1 MSITRFALIPAVA
14 ATLLGAGAMSTSFA
28 FHSAS
33 PVAVQAAAAGPA
45 TGVIASAASGPA
57 RPAGQS
63 PGQRAAARM
72 TAWKKSGIER
82 RNEAILVRARND
94 AWPHRN
100 AELPAESALLAAAAR
115 KGLASPSPEDTAA
128 WKKIMRDEIKI
139 AKELPVVSEGNAAT
153 AEAPVIERDYFV
165 FLLGSAAR

>member
-33 PVAVQAAAAGPA
+33 PVAAPAAAAP
-45 TGVIASAASGPA
+45 TTSAASRPA
-57 RPAGQS
+57 RPASQS
-63 PGQRAAARM
+63 PGQLAAARM

-128 WKKIMRDEIKI
+128 WNKIMRDEIKI
-139 AKELPVVSEGNAAT
+139 ARELPVISEGDAAT
-153 AEAPVIERDYFV
+153 AEAPVIERDYFA

>member
-33 PVAVQAAAAGPA
+33 PVAAPAAAAGPA
-45 TGVIASAASGPA
+45 TAPTTSAAS
-57 RPAGQS
+57 RPASQS

-115 KGLASPSPEDTAA
+115 KGLASPSPEDTAG
-128 WKKIMRDEIKI
+128 WNKIMRDEIKI
-139 AKELPVVSEGNAAT
+139 ARELPVISEGDAAT
-153 AEAPVIERDYFV
+153 AEAPVIERDYFA

>member
-45 TGVIASAASGPA
+45 TAASAASAPA
-57 RPAGQS
+57 RPARQS

-128 WKKIMRDEIKI
+128 WNKIMRDEIKI
-139 AKELPVVSEGNAAT
+139 AKELPVVSEGDAAT

>member
-33 PVAVQAAAAGPA
+33 PVAVPAAAAGPA
-45 TGVIASAASGPA
+45 TGAIASAASGPA
-57 RPAGQS
+57 SQS

-128 WKKIMRDEIKI
+128 WNKIMRDEIKI